1 MFFRLQQVMSTREHN
16 KGLIKKS
23 ERGYR
28 VLQPT
33 QTGFSSPATHYA
45 EPRIDL
51 NEALVQNPDS
61 TFFIRVIDENYEE
74 FGIGKKDVLII
85 DKSIQP
91 KPNQMV
97 CVITEGNFEIRRMD
111 ADSKEEWQLWGTLTH
126 IIKSVL

>member
-1 MFFRLQQVMSTREHN
+1 MRDREKN
-16 KGLIKKS
+16 KGLIKQS
-23 ERGYR
+23 EREHR

-61 TFFIRVIDENYEE
+61 TFFIRVIDESYAEY
-74 FGIGKKDVLII
+74 GIAEKDVLII

-91 KPNQMV
+91 KPTQLV
-97 CVITEGNFEIRRMD
+97 CVTIEGEFEIKRID
-111 ADSKEEWQLWGTLTH
+111 FNSKEEIQLWGTITH

>member
-1 MFFRLQQVMSTREHN
+1 MDGIEKN

-23 ERGYR
+23 ERGFR
-28 VLQPT
+28 VLKPA

-51 NEALVQNPDS
+51 NEVLVKNPDS
-61 TFFIRVIDENYEE
+61 TFFIRVVDESYAE
-74 FGIGKKDVLII
+74 FGIAEKDVLII

-91 KPNQMV
+91 KPTQLV
-97 CVITEGNFEIRRMD
+97 CVTKEGVFEIERMD
-111 ADSKEEWQLWGTLTH
+111 FDSKEETQLWGTITH